1 MDSPPLRSAR
11 RMKRVLC
18 QSYLVLMLAGAV
30 HAQAKLTVDQLVQ
43 MVKSSVQQLKL
54 DDAKIAQYIKTVKLS
69 GKLDARTV
77 ETLQGLGAGP
87 RTVTA
92 LKGLMTES
100 AALPEAPPP
109 PPKPIYVPPP
119 PPDSVA
125 QAQILQEITE
135 KAINYS
141 RNLPNFLCLQVT
153 RRYVDQASRGNFALI
168 DTIAERLTYFDQK
181 EDYKVISKNGIPLTG
196 VKHDQLGGATSSGE
210 FGSMLAEIFDP
221 SSRTTFDWERWA
233 TLRGHRMHVYSFRV
247 PQETSKYI
255 IRAEEVKREIVVG
268 YHGLVYADRDTKQVM
283 RITMSADDIPP
294 DFPVQ
299 EVNLDLNYDMTK
311 IADQEFLLPLKS
323 ELHSK
328 DGRYLTKNETE
339 FRNYNKYGTE
349 SSITFDVPD
358 ALPADQTQEQ
368 PAQPG
373 APPTASPATPTK

>member
-1 MDSPPLRSAR
+1 MDCLPPRRAR
-11 RMKRVLC
+11 HMKRVLR
-18 QSYLVLMLAGAV
+18 QSCLVLMLAGALQ
-30 HAQAKLTVDQLVQ
+30 AQAKLTSDQLVQ
-43 MVKSSVQQLKL
+43 MVKSNVLLKR
-54 DDAKIAQYIKTVKLS
+54 DDVTIATYIKKIKLS
-69 GKLDARTV
+69 DKLDARTV

-87 RTVTA
+87 KTVAA

-100 AALPEAPPP
+100 ASLSEAPPP
-109 PPKPIYVPPP
+109 PPKPVYVPPP

-135 KAINYS
+135 SAINYS

-153 RRYVDQASRGNFALI
+153 RRYVDQASRGNFALM
-168 DTIAERLTYFDQK
+168 DTIAERLTYFEQK
-181 EDYKVISKNGIPLTG
+181 EDYKVISKNGIPVTG
-196 VKHDQLGGATSSGE
+196 MKHDQLGGASSSGE
-210 FGSMLAEIFDP
+210 FGSMLLEIFEP
-221 SSRTTFDWERWA
+221 SSRTTFEWERWA

-247 PQETSKYI
+247 PQETSKYTI
-255 IRAEEVKREIVVG
+255 YADAVKRTIVVG

-283 RITMSADDIPP
+283 RITMSADDIPA

-299 EVNLDLNYDMTK
+299 EVDLDLNYDITK

-368 PAQPG
+368 PVPPA
-373 APPTASPATPTK
+373 APPPAK